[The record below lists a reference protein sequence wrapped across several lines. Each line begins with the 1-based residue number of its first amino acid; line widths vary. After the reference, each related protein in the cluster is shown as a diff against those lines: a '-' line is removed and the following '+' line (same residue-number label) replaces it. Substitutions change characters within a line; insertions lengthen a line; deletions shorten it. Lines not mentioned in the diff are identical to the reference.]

1 MFAYIKGDLAKDLRL
16 VTKMAEL
23 SSAVAKKAKLGV
35 DNLNLAISQNIVVG
49 LTANVGALEG
59 QILYLQNLV
68 TESVDLMLDIING
81 KILIVDLASDLATG
95 TAGGVNRAEFNG
107 YKAQQEQE
115 LALLKQEMG
124 GGGYTIRY
132 LLFTKLEESTSY

>member
-1 MFAYIKGDLAKDLRL
+1 MACERLR
-16 VTKMAEL
+16 
-23 SSAVAKKAKLGV
+23 
-35 DNLNLAISQNIVVG
+35 G
-49 LTANVGALEG
+49 LMTGR
-59 QILYLQNLV
+59 QIQNLV